1 MGNCAQPRNFQ
12 GTQRKENSP
21 KERDDIIKISFGEN
35 ETGSSLYHSF
45 FFQWAI
51 GQTKTAGSRPRVAIW
66 PCLARTA
73 NYQEP
78 VKPGTAKFT
87 NMIG

>member
-1 MGNCAQPRNFQ
+1 MGICAQPPKFQ
-12 GTQRKENSP
+12 GTQRKRTLRKREMTLSKYP
-21 KERDDIIKISFGEN
+21 SGRMRREVHYTIV
-35 ETGSSLYHSF
+35 F
-45 FFQWAI
+45 FPVDY